1 MIYNANQFTFEGNID
16 SEWFK
21 RILKFYAAPT
31 FYVNESAGSIS
42 EKCAYSRFF
51 LFSCSKIYKY
61 I

>member
-31 FYVNESAGSIS
+31 FYVNESGSIS
-42 EKCAYSRFF
+42 EKCAFSRFF